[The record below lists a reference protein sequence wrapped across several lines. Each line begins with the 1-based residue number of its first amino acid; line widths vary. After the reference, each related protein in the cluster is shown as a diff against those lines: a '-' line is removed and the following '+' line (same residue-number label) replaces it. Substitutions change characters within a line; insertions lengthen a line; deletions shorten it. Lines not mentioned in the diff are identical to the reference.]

1 MSVRFAFQSKFSLEV
16 LHQTM
21 ATKAATGKKRM
32 TQSEVINHFAE
43 STGMKR
49 AQVKEFF
56 EELSTLAAREVK
68 SNGEFVLPGFGKLV
82 RSDRKA
88 REGRNPA
95 TGETIQIPAKTTLKF
110 RVGKSMKDTVLP
122 KKVKYSTYFSAN
134 GAAPLTLS
142 RNRAAPL
149 SLKVTLKR

>member
-1 MSVRFAFQSKFSLEV
+1 MIYVAAPAFSLSTV
-16 LHQTM
+16 DGGSHHAM
-21 ATKAATGKKRM
+21 ATTAASGKRRM

-43 STGMKR
+43 KTGMKR

-56 EELSTLAAREVK
+56 EELSNLASSEVK

-82 RSDRKA
+82 RSERKA

-95 TGETIQIPAKTTLKF
+95 TGATIQIPAKTTLKF

-122 KKVKYSTYFSAN
+122 KK
-134 GAAPLTLS
+134 
-142 RNRAAPL
+142 
-149 SLKVTLKR
+149 